1 MNEDGRLE
9 EKLDYLISELFGH
22 QEQKLVT
29 DEEIQAEN
37 EELRSLADIQRKQ
50 IEKLTGQNRE
60 LLRLNRELQRQID
73 TLKE

>member
-22 QEQKLVT
+22 QEQMLET

-37 EELRSLADIQRKQ
+37 EELRSLVDIQR
-50 IEKLTGQNRE
+50 
-60 LLRLNRELQRQID
+60 
-73 TLKE
+73 

>member
-1 MNEDGRLE
+1 MLE
-9 EKLDYLISELFGH
+9 
-22 QEQKLVT
+22 T

-37 EELRSLADIQRKQ
+37 EELRSLVDIQRKQ